1 MNSTSYDKYVA
12 LFLTL
17 IILVVGLLVLSMVN
31 LKDHRA
37 PVDVTGQW
45 IEHIYQAKVIDS
57 EVEADLYYF
66 YFMKDEQPYVVTV
79 DRRTSTI
86 VELKKDEET

>member
-66 YFMKDEQPYVVTV
+66 YFMKDEQSYVVTV